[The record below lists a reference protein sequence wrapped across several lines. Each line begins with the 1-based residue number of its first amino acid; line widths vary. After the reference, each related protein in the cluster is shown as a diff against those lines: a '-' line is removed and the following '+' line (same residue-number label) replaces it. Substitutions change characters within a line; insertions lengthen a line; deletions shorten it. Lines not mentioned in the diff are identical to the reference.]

1 MAVESRRKMADTSL
15 KIDEQRLDQVLV
27 MSVAGR
33 IDSSNAA
40 EFMGRLTGLLTAGA
54 SAVLVDLE
62 RVLYLTSA
70 GFRALIVAMD
80 TADQR
85 SAKLALC
92 SISPDVQE
100 LFEMGGMLDLFKIF
114 GTREEGISGMH

>member
-1 MAVESRRKMADTSL
+1 MADTSL
-15 KIDEQRLDQVLV
+15 KIEEQQLDRVLV
-27 MSVAGR
+27 MTVAGR
-33 IDSSNAA
+33 IDSGNAA

-54 SAVLVDLE
+54 RAILVDLG

-70 GFRALIVAMD
+70 GFRALIVATD

-92 SISPDVQE
+92 GMSPDLRE
-100 LFEMGGMLDLFKIF
+100 LFEIGGMLDLFQIF
-114 GTREEGISGMH
+114 GTREDGLSGMH

>member
-1 MAVESRRKMADTSL
+1 MADTSL
-15 KIDEQRLDQVLV
+15 KIDQQQLDQVLV
-27 MSVAGR
+27 MTVAGR

-40 EFMGRLTGLLTAGA
+40 EFTARLTGLLTAGA
-54 SAVLVDLE
+54 RAVLVDLG

-70 GFRALIVAMD
+70 GFRALIVATD
-80 TADQR
+80 AADQR

-100 LFEMGGMLDLFKIF
+100 LFEMGGMLDLFQIF
-114 GTREEGISGMH
+114 GTREEGLSGLH

>member
-1 MAVESRRKMADTSL
+1 MADTSL
-15 KIDEQRLDQVLV
+15 KIDEQQQDQVLV

-54 SAVLVDLE
+54 SAILVDLG

-70 GFRALIVAMD
+70 GFRALIVALD

-92 SISPDVQE
+92 GISPDVQE

-114 GTREEGISGMH
+114 STREEGLSSMH